1 MVTVH
6 SPRKCITTPHT
17 RIGVTRHAVLICLL
31 FSPPKRTLINS
42 VLSYPSKIV
51 TCGIPQGPIL
61 GRLLF
66 LLYIDDLPNSNCVS
80 TVRMYADDAS
90 PDELSYAINHDLG
103 TNRLLRRPPPPRGC
117 GGEWGG
123 GGQKPY
129 HLFILLLKNS
139 PPPSVPSCEKF
150 LATGGWRETLT
161 WWMWGSG
168 GIFHPGK
175 FF

>member
-103 TNRLLRRPPPPRGC
+103 TNRILRRPPPPEGMRRGV
-117 GGEWGG
+117 GWGRT
-123 GGQKPY
+123 KTLPPV
-129 HLFILLLKNS
+129 HIASEKFP

-150 LATGGWRETLT
+150 LATGG
-161 WWMWGSG
+161 
-168 GIFHPGK
+168 
-175 FF
+175 

>member
-6 SPRKCITTPHT
+6 SPGNCITTPQT
-17 RIGVTRHAVLICLL
+17 RMGVTRHAVLFCRL
-31 FSPPKRTLINS
+31 FAPPKRTLINS

-66 LLYIDDLPNSNCVS
+66 LLYINDLPNSNCVS

-103 TNRLLRRPPPPRGC
+103 TDRLLRPPRR
-117 GGEWGG
+117 GG
-123 GGQKPY
+123 GRWFFRKHGEQKPY
-129 HLFILLLKNS
+129 
-139 PPPSVPSCEKF
+139 PPVNIASGKFTPLSVPSCGKF
-150 LATGGWRETLT
+150 LATGG
-161 WWMWGSG
+161 
-168 GIFHPGK
+168 
-175 FF
+175 